1 MSRFK
6 MTRKEFK
13 TIGRLPGFGDEVEF
27 YAESLGISKNELK
40 LAILYVRDNNST
52 KVQYS
57 SRLR

>member
-1 MSRFK
+1 

-57 SRLR
+57 SRLRQ